1 MTSAGEVFVI
11 QLARA
16 SKRANLFLRAR
27 GMRSHD
33 RDDVIATA
41 ILWCWEHRANYS
53 LTTTLDTWFMN
64 AIKEAHRNWA
74 RSETREASELL
85 AAIPTGDTTQAHA
98 EALSAAEALIRALP
112 SEYKRVATMLMEGYT
127 RAEMMATGLSHD
139 TIYQARQRIKRLRR
153 LLPDHHEYKRTL
165 RAVPAQTSDD
175 IHERLLNQGQRAESW
190 IDKEIEALDFPPASG
205 KDCPPC
211 WRCKWFEGYLPGS
224 NVQVRMPITE
234 PEVAQAVSATEA
246 EKIRIAKEV
255 RDGNL

>member
-27 GMRSHD
+27 GLRSHD

-74 RSETREASELL
+74 RGAGFNSVEQLSD
-85 AAIPTGDTTQAHA
+85 IPTGDATLAAA
-98 EALSAAEALIRALP
+98 EAKSAATALIRALP
-112 SEYKRVATMLMEGYT
+112 TEYKCVAKLLELGYS
-127 RAEMMATGLSHD
+127 REEMMAAGLSHD
-139 TIYQARQRIKRLRR
+139 TIYQARQRIRQLRR
-153 LLPDHHEYKRTL
+153 LLPDAHEYRRTL
-165 RAVPAQTSDD
+165 RAAPAPSTD
-175 IHERLLNQGQRAESW
+175 ETGTLSW
-190 IDKEIEALDFPPASG
+190 IDKEIEALDFPPPHG

-224 NVQVRMPITE
+224 HVQVRMPITE
-234 PEVAQAVSATEA
+234 PEVAKAVSDTEA

>member
-74 RSETREASELL
+74 RGAGLNSVEQLSD
-85 AAIPTGDTTQAHA
+85 IPTGDATFAAA
-98 EALSAAEALIRALP
+98 EAKSAAAALIRALP
-112 SEYKRVATMLMEGYT
+112 TEYKRVAKMLMEGYT
-127 RAEMMATGLSHD
+127 RTEMMAAGLSHD
-139 TIYQARQRIKRLRR
+139 TIYQARQRIRQLRR
-153 LLPDHHEYKRTL
+153 LLPDAHEYRRTL
-165 RAVPAQTSDD
+165 RAAPAPSTD
-175 IHERLLNQGQRAESW
+175 ETGALSW
-190 IDKEIEALDFPPASG
+190 IDKEIEALDFPPPHG

-224 NVQVRMPITE
+224 HVQVRMPITE
-234 PEVAQAVSATEA
+234 PEGAQAVSDTEA
-246 EKIRIAKEV
+246 EQIRM
-255 RDGNL
+255 